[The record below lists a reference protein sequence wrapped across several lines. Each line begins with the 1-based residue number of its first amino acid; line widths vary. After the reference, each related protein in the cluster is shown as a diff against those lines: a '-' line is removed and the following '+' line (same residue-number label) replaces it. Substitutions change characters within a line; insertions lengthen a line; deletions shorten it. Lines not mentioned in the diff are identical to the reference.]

1 MHNEKIVAVDFG
13 SIKLSASMA
22 DRGKEDIE
30 IYGSSFVQSEGIEKG
45 FITNEDKCT
54 EAVVK
59 VLKDLEKC
67 TKEYIKD
74 VYVGISSRS
83 IRTAEVLV
91 EINIEDGK
99 ISSEEIRR
107 VIEKGK
113 HAVNLDNDEE
123 IADFVINF
131 FVVDERVVTENVV
144 GWIAHNLK
152 VNLTFFIG
160 KKLELEKFKRV
171 ILNSGYIFKG
181 FIVNIFAGKN
191 IFLQGRNATDVHVL
205 VDIGGETSD
214 YSIFRESIIKKI
226 GCIPIGGNNITKD
239 LSICAEIPMGEA
251 EKVKIIYSSEYE
263 TVDEEKAMEEFV
275 DIGASKISKK
285 LFYEVIEARLEEILK
300 IVNAEIKNSSYYQ
313 GICSIIIYGDGIVYY
328 KNIGNLV
335 KNEFDKK
342 TILVNNEYLGIKDS
356 LNITSLAL
364 VKEVADRLSIF
375 SETSA
380 KVKEVEYLLNEM
392 KEETD
397 ISKKTKIKPGIIEK
411 IKSFLG
417 DIF

>member
-1 MHNEKIVAVDFG
+1 MHDEKIVAVDFG
-13 SIKLSASMA
+13 SKKLSASMA
-22 DRGKEDIE
+22 SKVKEDIE
-30 IYGSSFVQSEGIEKG
+30 IYGSSFIQSKGIEKG
-45 FITNEDKCT
+45 FVTNEDKCM
-54 EAVVK
+54 ESVK
-59 VLKDLEKC
+59 KLLKNLEKS
-67 TKEYIKD
+67 TKEYIKE
-74 VYVGISSRS
+74 VYVGITSRG
-83 IRTAEVLV
+83 IRTAEVLA

-99 ISSEEIRR
+99 ISSEEIQR
-107 VIEKGK
+107 VIKKGK
-113 HAVNLDNDEE
+113 NAVNLGDTEE
-123 IADFVINF
+123 IVDSIINF

-152 VNLTFFIG
+152 VNITFCIG
-160 KKLELEKFKRV
+160 KKAEIEKFKRV
-171 ILNSGYIFKG
+171 IINSGYIFKG

-205 VDIGGETSD
+205 VDIGGGTSD
-214 YSIFRESIIKKI
+214 YAIFKESILKKI

-239 LSICAEIPMGEA
+239 LSICAEIPIGEA
-251 EKVKIIYSSEYE
+251 EKVKIICSSEYE
-263 TVDEEKAMEEFV
+263 KFDEESSLEEFM
-275 DIGASKISKK
+275 DIGPSKISKK
-285 LFYEVIEARLEEILK
+285 LLYEVIKARLEEILK
-300 IVNAEIKNSSYYQ
+300 IVNDEIKNSSYYQ
-313 GICSIIIYGDGIVYY
+313 GVCSIIIYGDGIVYY
-328 KNIGNLV
+328 KNIGSLV

-364 VKEVADRLSIF
+364 VKEVADRLNMF
-375 SETSA
+375 CETSA

-397 ISKKTKIKPGIIEK
+397 VSKKTKTGIVEK

>member
-1 MHNEKIVAVDFG
+1 MHDEKIVAVDFG

-22 DRGKEDIE
+22 SRGKDEIE

-45 FITNEDKCT
+45 FITNEDICT
-54 EAVVK
+54 KAVGN

-67 TKEYIKD
+67 TKEYIKE
-74 VYVGISSRS
+74 VYVGISSRG

-99 ISSEEIRR
+99 INSEEIKR
-107 VIEKGK
+107 VIGKGK
-113 HAVNLDNDEE
+113 NAVNLCDDEE
-123 IADFVINF
+123 IADSVINF
-131 FVVDERVVTENVV
+131 FVVDERVVTEDVV

-171 ILNSGYIFKG
+171 ILNSGYILKG
-181 FIVNIFAGKN
+181 FVVNIFAGKN
-191 IFLQGRNATDVHVL
+191 IFLQGRNSTDVHVL
-205 VDIGGETSD
+205 IDIGGGTSD
-214 YSIFRESIIKKI
+214 YSIFKESILKKI

-239 LSICAEIPMGEA
+239 LAICAEIPMGEA
-251 EKVKIIYSSEYE
+251 EKVKLIYSSEYE
-263 TVDEEKAMEEFV
+263 EVDEKDVLEEFV
-275 DIGASKISKK
+275 DIGPSKISKK

-356 LNITSLAL
+356 LNITSLAI

-397 ISKKTKIKPGIIEK
+397 ISKKTKTGIVDR
-411 IKSFLG
+411 IKSFLR